1 MPEGRVR
8 MPAEHQDTPGGGD
21 RDLPAPAQRR
31 RRVSR
36 DAWGG
41 RSCVRWACEI
51 KDGGGGVRHS
61 PLRTHPKLHPGVSGG
76 WRTSPTLD
84 QSVQRRMPLFL
95 LACSGCDYGNLASR
109 HVVLSDSRSGSC
121 SGQGKGR
128 RFPNID
134 DNVTI

>member
-1 MPEGRVR
+1 MRW
-8 MPAEHQDTPGGGD
+8 AEMREVGGDAGGG
-21 RDLPAPAQRR
+21 L
-31 RRVSR
+31 VKS
-36 DAWGG
+36 
-41 RSCVRWACEI
+41 
-51 KDGGGGVRHS
+51 KNGGGGIQTQPHQNTPKAAPWGLWGLEDFS
-61 PLRTHPKLHPGVSGG
+61 HLRP
-76 WRTSPTLD
+76 
-84 QSVQRRMPLFL
+84 VQRRTPLFL